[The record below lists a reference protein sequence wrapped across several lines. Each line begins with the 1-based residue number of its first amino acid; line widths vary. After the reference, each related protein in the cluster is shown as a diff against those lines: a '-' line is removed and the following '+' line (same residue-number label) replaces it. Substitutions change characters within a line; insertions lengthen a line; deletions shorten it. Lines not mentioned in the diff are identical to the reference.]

1 MFLRRAL
8 RYRWAQALVLCGVS
22 LLIGTCAVFGP
33 WFARAVEQTVMT
45 ETLSNQRLPASWL
58 IVSAP
63 IQPTSGWKTGTG
75 NTGKATGPE
84 QLDKVLPDDLR
95 SHFTP
100 PVHGYYSDISWHGAP
115 GDDQTATRLRWRD
128 GYCAQLAVVEGR
140 CPQAPNEVIASVV
153 DKSFWKIAVG
163 QDLHA
168 AASDGSADQTLKVVG
183 FYRPKDPRGDYWFGD
198 YPIGHTRKPTD
209 KDPGWANEM
218 FTERTT
224 FSEGVKFTAKATSD
238 TRPLPSVNRLG
249 DLERLQEATRTVN
262 GNALEAGVP
271 AEVTTSLATLV
282 DQIQSERKQATTII
296 PLVMVQVA
304 LFAVVVLA
312 LALAAV
318 VDQRRPEIA
327 LSRLR
332 GSSARRTHRALSVEL
347 GLPVLAGTLLGGLVG
362 FAILTVVRV
371 TWLRHGAPA
380 ELPWTVPAALA
391 AATVIALVVVVL
403 QVRTAVRRPISTLLR
418 RVAPRRLGRAAI
430 GLADLCIIVFAV
442 AGLFAALTGD
452 GRGPLP
458 VLTPALLA
466 LAAGLAF
473 AHLLLPLAGLI
484 SRSAVRRGRLGLALG
499 ALQVSRRPAVTRIVA
514 AVAVAAALLTFAG
527 QAASVGTRNR
537 DTRSG
542 YETGA
547 EGVLRMNALYFA
559 DFLGAV
565 NKIDPDRKWLTPV
578 VMSRPGS
585 PDALQ
590 TEMIEPDSFR
600 RVAYRGDE
608 LTDAAGWQALK
619 APSKPAPIQFRSTQL
634 TVTVSTGP
642 ITAKV
647 VNTPNG
653 EPIGNGKP
661 SSVVLRANLV
671 SHRDGARYLV
681 SFPALTLPANKPVV
695 LKAPVECQAGCDLL
709 RLGIGR
715 EPLDQTGVEGNLTIS
730 KLSSDDRPSIALGTP
745 DDWKPLQV
753 IGAGEGS
760 VEAKAGGLLTIGL
773 QSFGNDE
780 FLQYATVPPTVP
792 AFVTPEFRYDNT
804 STSPGVDSSPMLL
817 NRIDRLRAPV
827 NRNGEH
833 TAVVDLE
840 TVRRLGGAVDENGTD
855 FEVWL
860 NKDGMANLDPIVE
873 QFTKA
878 GMNAELIDRRDDRI
892 ASYGRS
898 ASALALQLTPVVG
911 IAAWV
916 LAIVVL
922 LLTVVTSWRSR
933 AQDYASLQ
941 LTGVPA
947 SATGRAARWEQTG
960 PVALAVLLGT
970 VCGLIGAR
978 VALPL
983 IPLFANSDSPV
994 PLDLHTNWPVAIALW
1009 LGGTAILAA
1018 ATLVL
1023 GSGVNRR
1030 SSYTR
1035 IREELT

>member
-1 MFLRRAL
+1 VFLRRAL
-8 RYRWAQALVLCGVS
+8 RYRWAQSLVLAGVS

-45 ETLSNQRLPASWL
+45 ETLSGQRLPASWL
-58 IVSAP
+58 IVSRGTQFA
-63 IQPTSGWKTGTG
+63 SGTAGQLFQ
-75 NTGKATGPE
+75 PE

-100 PVHGYYSDISWHGAP
+100 PVHGYYSDIAWRGKP
-115 GDDQTATRLRWRD
+115 TDDRTATRLRWRD
-128 GYCAQLAVVEGR
+128 GYCAQLTVVEGR
-140 CPQAPNEVIASVV
+140 CPQAANEVIASVV
-153 DKSFWKIAVG
+153 DKSFWDIHVG
-163 QDLHA
+163 QDLSAGA
-168 AASDGSADQTLKVVG
+168 ADNASADQPLRVVG
-183 FYRPKDPRGDYWFGD
+183 FYRPVEARGDYWFGD

-224 FSEGVKFTAKATSD
+224 FTNSAKFAAEATSD
-238 TRPLPSVNRLG
+238 TRPLPGKNRLR
-249 DLERLQEATRTVN
+249 DLDRLQDATRTVN
-262 GNALEAGVP
+262 GNASELGVP
-271 AEVTTSLATLV
+271 AEVTSSLPTLV
-282 DQIQSERKQATTII
+282 DQIRAERKQANTII

-332 GSSARRTHRALSVEL
+332 GSSARRTHRALALEL
-347 GLPVLAGTLLGGLVG
+347 GLPVLAGTLVGGVLGFG
-362 FAILTVVRV
+362 ILTIVRT

-391 AATVIALVVVVL
+391 AAVVAALIAVVL
-403 QVRTAVRRPISTLLR
+403 QVRTAVRRPIWTLLR
-418 RVAPRRLGRAAI
+418 RVAPRGHGRAI
-430 GLADLCIIVFAV
+430 GVADLCIIVFAV

-473 AHLLLPLAGLI
+473 AHLLLPTAGLI
-484 SRSAVRRGRLGLALG
+484 SRGAIRRGRLGLALG

-537 DTRSG
+537 DLRSG

-565 NKIDPDRKWLTPV
+565 NKIDPDRRWLTPV

-590 TEMIEPDSFR
+590 TEMIEPASFR
-600 RVAYRGDE
+600 RIAFRGDQ
-608 LTDAAGWQALK
+608 LTDAAGWQALT
-619 APSKPAPIQFRSTQL
+619 ARSTPAPIELRSTQL

-642 ITAKV
+642 IAAHPI
-647 VNTPNG
+647 NSENGTPINS
-653 EPIGNGKP
+653 GKP
-661 SSVVLRANLV
+661 RSVVLRANLV

-681 SFPALTLPANKPVV
+681 SFPALKLPATRPVV
-695 LKAPVECQAGCDLL
+695 LQAPVECQAGCDLL
-709 RLGIGR
+709 RLGVGR
-715 EPLDQTGVEGNLTIS
+715 EALDQTGLQGDLTIS
-730 KLSSDDRPSIALGTP
+730 KLSSDDHPSIALGTP
-745 DDWKPLQV
+745 DDWKTLVVVGDDPGRV
-753 IGAGEGS
+753 T
-760 VEAKAGGLLTIGL
+760 AKPGGLLTIGMT
-773 QSFGNDE
+773 SYGNDE
-780 FLQYATVPPTVP
+780 YLQYGTVPPAVP
-792 AFVTPEFRYDNT
+792 AFVTPEFRYDENT
-804 STSPGVDSSPMLL
+804 TAPGVDGSPMLL
-817 NRIDRLRAPV
+817 NRIERLHAPV
-827 NRNGEH
+827 NRNGTH

-840 TVRRLGGAVDENGTD
+840 TVRRLGGSVDEGGTD

-860 NKDGMANLDPIVE
+860 NKDGLSNVDTIIE
-873 QFTKA
+873 QFAKA
-878 GMNAELIDRRDDRI
+878 GLNPELVDSRDDRI
-892 ASYGRS
+892 ATYGRS

-933 AQDYASLQ
+933 AQDYASLR

-970 VCGLIGAR
+970 ICGLVGAH

-983 IPLFANSDSPV
+983 IPLFASGDSPI
-994 PLDLHTNWPVAIALW
+994 PLDLSTNWPVAIGLW
-1009 LGGTAILAA
+1009 LGGTAILAV
-1018 ATLVL
+1018 ATLFL

-1030 SSYTR
+1030 SSYSR